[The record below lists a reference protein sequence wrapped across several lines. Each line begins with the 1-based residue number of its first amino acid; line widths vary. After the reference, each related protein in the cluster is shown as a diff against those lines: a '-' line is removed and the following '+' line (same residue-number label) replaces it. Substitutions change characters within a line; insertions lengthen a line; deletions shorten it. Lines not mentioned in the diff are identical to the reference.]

1 MSREIADKRTS
12 TGSDSPVVSGMSD
25 GDFNRLRQFIEA
37 ELGIRMPPSKRVML
51 ESRLSRR
58 LRQLG
63 LQSYGDYA
71 DLVFSPEGSRTEL
84 IQMIDAVT
92 TNKTDFFRE
101 ADHFDY
107 LLNQL
112 LPSYFPK
119 NGGPLRLWSAGCST
133 GEEAYTL
140 AMVMEEHR
148 RKVPAFQYSIFASDI
163 STRVIAQAVN
173 GVYEAE
179 KVASIP
185 LDYKKRYFLRS
196 KDSSRALVR
205 IKPEL
210 RAKIEFRRLNLMDEE
225 YQIPWKFDVIFCR
238 NVIIYF
244 ERPVQEGLI
253 QKLYGALHE
262 GGTLFLGHSE
272 TITGMRVPFRSVAP
286 TVYKKV

>member
-1 MSREIADKRTS
+1 MSREIEDRLVPATVDY
-12 TGSDSPVVSGMSD
+12 PAASGMTD

-58 LRQLG
+58 LRHLG
-63 LQSYGDYA
+63 LQSFGAYA
-71 DLVFSPEGSRTEL
+71 DLVFSPEGARTEL
-84 IQMIDAVT
+84 IHMIDAVT

-112 LPSYFPK
+112 LPSYSPK
-119 NGGPLRLWSAGCST
+119 TGLPFRLWSAGCST

-163 STRVIAQAVN
+163 STRVLAQALN
-173 GVYEAE
+173 AVYDEE
-179 KVASIP
+179 KIAPIP

-196 KDSSRALVR
+196 KDPSLAVVR

-210 RAKIEFRRLNLMDEE
+210 RSKVEFRRLNLMDEE

-244 ERPVQEGLI
+244 ERPVQERLI
-253 QKLYGALHE
+253 QKLYGALSE

-272 TITGMRVPFRSVAP
+272 TITGMKVPFRSVAP